1 MAYKVGVLGSG
12 EVGKT
17 LAKGCRDH
25 GYQTCIAS
33 RTREKLKEFAQAENI
48 EFGTMK
54 EAAADSD
61 IIILAVAGIGVVD
74 LVTSLKDTLKNK
86 IVIDACNPI
95 EGAPIDGVVQF
106 FQLPGGLSLM
116 EHLQNLAPDAKFVKA
131 FNSVGSG
138 RMVNPKFAEGR
149 PSMFICG
156 NDAEAK
162 GVVSELL
169 EKFGWDTFDM
179 GGARSAYSIEQLC
192 VLWCTRGFNEGKWD
206 HAFKLLTK

>member
-1 MAYKVGVLGSG
+1 VFVWSLKQLSLKLGIVSLLVIHLVADFCLVQLLNIMAYKVGVLGSG

-116 EHLQNLAPDAKFVKA
+116 EHLQNLAPGRERV
-131 FNSVGSG
+131 SGSI
-138 RMVNPKFAEGR
+138 F
-149 PSMFICG
+149 
-156 NDAEAK
+156 
-162 GVVSELL
+162 
-169 EKFGWDTFDM
+169 
-179 GGARSAYSIEQLC
+179 
-192 VLWCTRGFNEGKWD
+192 
-206 HAFKLLTK
+206 